1 MIPVAQPGASWRQR
15 RAELLESLRGSVTR
29 FLADGDIEAR
39 VGQSVLAKL
48 DEATAAVKRG
58 DTAAAVNILTSFIK
72 EVTAQRGRT
81 ITTGAADLLIGDAA
95 VVRERFRHA

>member
-1 MIPVAQPGASWRQR
+1 MIPVAQPGASCRQR
-15 RAELLESLRGSVTR
+15 RAELLESLRRSVTR

-39 VGQSVLAKL
+39 VGQSLLAKL

-72 EVTAQRGRT
+72 R
-81 ITTGAADLLIGDAA
+81 
-95 VVRERFRHA
+95 